1 MPQDLIGCRKSRKL
15 KALIPYVVVFVNDPP
30 SAERRIDFAVFFVVL
45 WSYGRKIYLNMR
57 HGNSEN
63 SYGYCSYLLGIAL
76 FTELMWLYSLV
87 LASHLRAKPKDHVFE
102 SDAAGKSN
110 LTLIYSK
117 CSIKNC
123 ASLNDLGSHNLTLT
137 LLNSL
142 HAIN

>member
-1 MPQDLIGCRKSRKL
+1 MNFQ
-15 KALIPYVVVFVNDPP
+15 N
-30 SAERRIDFAVFFVVL
+30 
-45 WSYGRKIYLNMR
+45 YLP
-57 HGNSEN
+57 
-63 SYGYCSYLLGIAL
+63 
-76 FTELMWLYSLV
+76 SLV
-87 LASHLRAKPKDHVFE
+87 LASHLRAKPEDRVFN